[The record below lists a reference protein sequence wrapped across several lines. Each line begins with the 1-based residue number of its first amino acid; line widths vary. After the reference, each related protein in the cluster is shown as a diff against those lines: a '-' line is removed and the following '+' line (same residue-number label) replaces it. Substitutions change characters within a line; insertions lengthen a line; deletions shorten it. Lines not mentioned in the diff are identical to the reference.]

1 MTAIVITGASSGIGQ
16 ALAEYYAATPGVR
29 LFLNGRDAAR
39 LEAVA
44 GACRARG
51 AYVMAQVLDV
61 TDRAGMQAWLSK
73 IDDICAIDLLI
84 ANAGVGSGYRNPTD
98 EDLACARR
106 MFDINING
114 VLNTID
120 PVIPRMAGRG
130 KGQIAMV
137 ASLAGYRGIGTAPA
151 YGASKGFV
159 KLYGEGLRGSLA
171 PYGVKVS
178 VICPGFVR
186 SRITDQN
193 TFKMPFFMEGPEAA
207 AVIAQGLKRNKSRIA
222 FPWPMAFMAWLL
234 MALPASWGDWVIRK
248 LPEKE

>member
-1 MTAIVITGASSGIGQ
+1 MTVIVITGASSGIGQ
-16 ALAEYYAATPGVR
+16 ALAEHYAATPGVR
-29 LFLNGRDAAR
+29 LFLTGRDGVR

-61 TDRAGMQAWLSK
+61 TDQAGMHAWLGK
-73 IDDICAIDLLI
+73 IDEMCAIDLLI

-98 EDLACARR
+98 GDLAKARR
-106 MFDINING
+106 MFDINIMG

-120 PVIPRMAGRG
+120 PIIPRMAARGR
-130 KGQIAMV
+130 GQIAMV
-137 ASLAGYRGIGTAPA
+137 ASLAGYRGVGTAPA

-193 TFKMPFFMEGPEAA
+193 KFKMPFFMEGLEAA
-207 AVIAQGLKRNKSRIA
+207 AVIARRLERNKSRIA
-222 FPWPMAFMAWLL
+222 FPWPMAFMAWIL
-234 MALPASWGDWVIRK
+234 MVLPASWGDWVISK
-248 LPEKE
+248 MPNKE